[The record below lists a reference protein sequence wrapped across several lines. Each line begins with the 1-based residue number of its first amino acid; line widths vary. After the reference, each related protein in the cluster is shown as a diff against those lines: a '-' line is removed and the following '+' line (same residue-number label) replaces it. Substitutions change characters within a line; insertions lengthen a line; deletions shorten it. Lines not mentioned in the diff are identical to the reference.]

1 MRQSSGK
8 IKEKRPIQ
16 NLRTSEGAASG
27 ETVLMSK
34 LLLKTTPPKALV
46 YTIGSI
52 CGSGSLAEPNRDREA
67 VGMGLLAHQR

>member
-8 IKEKRPIQ
+8 IREKRPIQ

-46 YTIGSI
+46 YTI
-52 CGSGSLAEPNRDREA
+52 AEPNRDRDG
-67 VGMGLLAHQR
+67 VGAFWFE

>member
-1 MRQSSGK
+1 
-8 IKEKRPIQ
+8 
-16 NLRTSEGAASG
+16 
-27 ETVLMSK
+27 LMSK